1 MKKTNDES
9 SRLNNIMDTII
20 NEQPKFHRGETEIGR
35 LFEKQESFL
44 PRNIAKDLI
53 DNNLSCYGIGKDV
66 AHFINNSID
75 QNSITLEIGAG
86 ISTLIFAIN
95 STVHTAVTPNIEE
108 VKLIREYAGNK
119 KINLSHVQFIIEQS
133 DSYLPKLDINNLDMV
148 FIDGK
153 HAFPW
158 PIIDWFY
165 TADKLKKDGL
175 MIVDDAELN
184 SVKILINFMNLD
196 PGWVLQKNFSQ
207 KTYVFRKRR
216 DTIHNVAWHMQPYTV
231 GDLLSKKPKKKIIY
245 IIIKMI
251 KKIIDTYRK

>member
-1 MKKTNDES
+1 MKKI
-9 SRLNNIMDTII
+9 NNIIDDII
-20 NEQPKFHRGETEIGR
+20 REKPKFHRGETEISR
-35 LFEKQESFL
+35 AFVKKESFL
-44 PRNIAKDLI
+44 PQNTVKDLI
-53 DNNLSCYGIGKDV
+53 DNNLSCYGIGEAV

-75 QNSITLEIGAG
+75 QNSTTLEIGAG
-86 ISTLIFAIN
+86 ISTLIFAIRN
-95 STVHTAVTPNIEE
+95 TKHIAITPNIEE
-108 VKLIREYAGNK
+108 VKLIRKYSEK
-119 KINLSHVQFIIEQS
+119 KIDLSRVQFIIEPS
-133 DSYLPKLDINNLDMV
+133 ESYLPKLDRNNFDIV

-184 SVKILINFMNLD
+184 SVKILIDFMDLD
-196 PGWVLQKNFSQ
+196 SGWVLQKKFSQ

-216 DTIHNVAWHMQPYTV
+216 ETIHNVAWHMQPYTV
-231 GDLLSKKPKKKIIY
+231 GDLLSQKPKKKIIY

-251 KKIIDTYRK
+251 KKIIATYRK